1 VELGQELEA
10 VAARAA
16 EHAGEGEAVTAVIPA
31 DSLSGRAYL
40 VAFRE
45 GDDEDT
51 SWLLLDAGGEPV
63 LDRVAVRDAASLV
76 ALVEL
81 AEENAGGGE
90 LDELR
95 SRLVGLRLT
104 DNPPGLDE
112 AIAAVDELERVV
124 GTPPRV
130 ASTDQLERIGKAV
143 RNLEDALGSGPG
155 SPFAAAMKSGAG
167 AVQEFA
173 VDVEANYKRLLR

>member
-1 VELGQELEA
+1 VELGEELEA

-16 EHAGEGEAVTAVIPA
+16 EHAGEGESVTAVIPA
-31 DSLSGRAYL
+31 DSSSGRVYL
-40 VAFRE
+40 VAFRQ
-45 GDDEDT
+45 GDEDT
-51 SWLLLDAGGEPV
+51 SWLLLGAGGEPV
-63 LDRVAVRDAASLV
+63 LERAAVRDAASV
-76 ALVEL
+76 IALVEL
-81 AEENAGGGE
+81 AEDNAGGGE

-112 AIAAVDELERVV
+112 AIAALDELERVV

-130 ASTDQLERIGKAV
+130 ASTDQLERIGGAV

-173 VDVEANYKRLLR
+173 ADVEANYKRQLR

>member
-1 VELGQELEA
+1 VGLGEELEA

-16 EHAGEGEAVTAVIPA
+16 EHAGEGESVTAVIPA
-31 DSLSGRAYL
+31 DSSSGRVYM
-40 VAFRE
+40 VAFRQ
-45 GDDEDT
+45 GDEDT

-63 LDRVAVRDAASLV
+63 LERAAVRDAASV
-76 ALVEL
+76 IALVEL
-81 AEENAGGGE
+81 AEDNAGGGE

-112 AIAAVDELERVV
+112 AIAALDELERVV

-130 ASTDQLERIGKAV
+130 ASTDQLERIGGAV

-173 VDVEANYKRLLR
+173 ADVEANYKRQLR

>member
-1 VELGQELEA
+1 MGLGEDLETI
-10 VAARAA
+10 AARAA
-16 EHAGEGEAVTAVIPA
+16 AHAEAGEDVAAVIPA
-31 DSLSGRAYL
+31 ESSSGRVYL
-40 VAFRE
+40 VAYRV
-45 GDDEDT
+45 GDDAT
-51 SWLLLDAGGEPV
+51 TWLLLDAAGGPV
-63 LDRVAVRDAASLV
+63 EAREAVREAASLV

-81 AEENAGGGE
+81 AEDSAGGGE

-104 DNPPGLDE
+104 ENPPGLDE
-112 AIAAVDELERVV
+112 AIAAVDELERTV

-130 ASTDQLERIGKAV
+130 ASTEHLERVGAAV
-143 RNLEDALGSGPG
+143 RTLEDALGSGPG

-173 VDVEANYKRLLR
+173 ADVEANYKRQLR

>member
-1 VELGQELEA
+1 VELGEELEA

-16 EHAGEGEAVTAVIPA
+16 EHAGEGESVTAVIPA
-31 DSLSGRAYL
+31 DSSSGRVYL
-40 VAFRE
+40 VAFRQ
-45 GDDEDT
+45 GDEET

-63 LDRVAVRDAASLV
+63 LERAAVRDAASV
-76 ALVEL
+76 IALVEL
-81 AEENAGGGE
+81 AEDNAGGGE

-112 AIAAVDELERVV
+112 AIAALDELERVV

-130 ASTDQLERIGKAV
+130 ASTGQLERIGGAV

-173 VDVEANYKRLLR
+173 VDVEANYKRQLR

>member
-1 VELGQELEA
+1 VELGEELEA

-16 EHAGEGEAVTAVIPA
+16 EHVGEGESVTAVIPA
-31 DSLSGRAYL
+31 DSSSGRVYL
-40 VAFRE
+40 VAFRQ
-45 GDDEDT
+45 GDEDT
-51 SWLLLDAGGEPV
+51 SWLLLGAGGEPV
-63 LDRVAVRDAASLV
+63 LERAAVRDAASV
-76 ALVEL
+76 IALVEL
-81 AEENAGGGE
+81 AEDNAGGGE

-112 AIAAVDELERVV
+112 AIAALDELERVV

-130 ASTDQLERIGKAV
+130 ASTDQLERIGGAV

-173 VDVEANYKRLLR
+173 ADVEANYKRQLR

>member
-1 VELGQELEA
+1 VELGEELEA

-16 EHAGEGEAVTAVIPA
+16 EHAGEGESVTAVIPA
-31 DSLSGRAYL
+31 DSSSGRVYL
-40 VAFRE
+40 VAFRQ
-45 GDDEDT
+45 GDEDT

-63 LDRVAVRDAASLV
+63 LERAAVRDAASV
-76 ALVEL
+76 IALVEL
-81 AEENAGGGE
+81 AEDNAGGGE

-112 AIAAVDELERVV
+112 AIAALDELERVV

-130 ASTDQLERIGKAV
+130 ASTDQLERIGGAV

-173 VDVEANYKRLLR
+173 ADVEANYKRQLR